1 MFVPSVKSKFSLIA
15 LFVIS
20 IALFMWVNGSRVFVK
35 QKYYSQKM
43 KAANFMKKAEDEVKR
58 YLISQNKVI
67 DRVNDPYNSY
77 LIGEKNTIITTDRGN
92 LNAKLT
98 SLNPNV
104 AAVFLELMKKAKL
117 KKGDDIAVNL
127 TASYPALNIA
137 VYSAAK
143 VLGLKL
149 TVISSVG
156 SSMFG
161 MTDPNFTWLDLEN
174 YLYKKK
180 IFPYKSIAASI
191 GGGRDLGRG
200 LASNGRKAIIQ
211 AVNRNNIFL
220 IKENSLEENIMLK
233 MKIFEENA
241 KKIKLYINIG
251 GGLSSLGNSIN
262 GKLVSTGYHSYLNLK
277 NIPLKGTMFLF
288 ADKKIPVIHILNVLG
303 LAQKYK
309 LVAISDEMPNPGEGV
324 IFLEPRYNRTY
335 AIISLFIL
343 IILIGVIIFYD
354 HSQMKLK
361 HDEIS
366 D

>member
-20 IALFMWVNGSRVFVK
+20 IALFIWVNGSRVFVK
-35 QKYYSQKM
+35 QKYYNKKL
-43 KAANFMKKAEDEVKR
+43 KAANLMKKAEDEVKK
-58 YLISQNKVI
+58 YLISQNEHI
-67 DRVNDPYNSY
+67 DIVNDPYNSY

-98 SLNPNV
+98 SLNPNF
-104 AAVFLELMKKAKL
+104 AAVVLALMKKAKL
-117 KKGDDIAVNL
+117 KKGDRVAVSL

-180 IFPYKSIAASI
+180 IFPYKSVAASI

-200 LASNGRKAIIQ
+200 LASDGRKAIID
-211 AVNRNNIFL
+211 AINRNNILL
-220 IKENSLEENIMLK
+220 IKENSLEENIKAK
-233 MKIFEENA
+233 MKIFEEN
-241 KKIKLYINIG
+241 KPKLYINIG

-262 GKLVSTGYHSYLNLK
+262 GKLVSNGYHNYLNFK

-288 ADKKIPVIHILNVLG
+288 ADKKVPVIHILDVLDF
-303 LAQKYK
+303 ARKYK
-309 LVAISDEMPNPGEGV
+309 MPIVPDEMPSPGEGT
-324 IFLEPRYNRTY
+324 IFLDPRYNTTY
-335 AIISLFIL
+335 AAISLFIL
-343 IILIGVIIFYD
+343 IILIAAIILYD
-354 HSQMKLK
+354 KSQMRLK
-361 HDEIS
+361 HDEIN